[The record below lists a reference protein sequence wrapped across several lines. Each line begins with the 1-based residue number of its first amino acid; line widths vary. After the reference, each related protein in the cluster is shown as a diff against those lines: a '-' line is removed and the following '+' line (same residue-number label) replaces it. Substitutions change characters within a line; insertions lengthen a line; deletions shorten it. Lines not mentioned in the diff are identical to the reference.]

1 MDNLFKFLLVVTNRI
16 NMMPQLFFLIY
27 LLEELSV
34 SLCRPKDSLLI
45 EPSSD
50 LDGYYDRR
58 LEQHCSEDEVVSADF
73 NNVRHSEKGSRTLC
87 FENVES
93 PGCIRNPES
102 HQNSDDCLN
111 HIMTYIYVIWKRG
124 CTVQG
129 FFEDEG
135 GILYDFLELLVR
147 KYVDLLEDE
156 ELVVLVRSSADALFD
171 DFKDVADFLYC
182 LIEILEAKEVHKDE
196 NWYMLLD
203 IIFNG
208 VLRKYPSAI
217 CILHCAN
224 YNIKNIELLMHK
236 DDGKLGLTE
245 SGFHMHFHSCNLFHE
260 DCFKSFPIHLG
271 LYTIIHILETLV
283 ANESV
288 RKLQQNEIRRINN
301 QIEVFFSDTF
311 FSFEGFEHASN
322 ELSSLLWGQ
331 MI

>member
-1 MDNLFKFLLVVTNRI
+1 MEIEVL
-16 NMMPQLFFLIY
+16 FLIINF
-27 LLEELSV
+27 LNFLKEKPSKG
-34 SLCRPKDSLLI
+34 CPLI
-45 EPSSD
+45 EGSSSLHD
-50 LDGYYDRR
+50 HFEENEGTLYSKQD
-58 LEQHCSEDEVVSADF
+58 VVSAHFD
-73 NNVRHSEKGSRTLC
+73 NLYNSERQHVPRHLC
-87 FENVES
+87 FKDDS
-93 PGCIRNPES
+93 LPGCIRNPEF
-102 HQNSDDCLN
+102 HEDSDECLI
-111 HIMTYIYVIWKRG
+111 HLLIYLYVLWKKG

-147 KYVDLLEDE
+147 KYVDLLENE
-156 ELVVLVRSSADALFD
+156 EPVVLIRSSPDAVFD
-171 DFKDVADFLYC
+171 ESKDMADFLYC

-245 SGFHMHFHSCNLFHE
+245 LGFQMHFHSCNLFR
-260 DCFKSFPIHLG
+260 DNCFEFFPIHLS

-288 RKLQQNEIRRINN
+288 RKLQQDEIRRINN
-301 QIEVFFSDTF
+301 QIEGFFSDTF
-311 FSFEGFEHASN
+311 FSFEGFERTSKK
-322 ELSSLLWGQ
+322 LSSLLWDQ
-331 MI
+331 ML